1 MEIITELN
9 LATAGEL
16 ALSGFL
22 IALIVQGIKST
33 GKVSNNFIPLVSM
46 FVGVLIGIV
55 AVVATH
61 DTNYVGGAV
70 SGLIIGAGTSGM
82 VDLVKGTIKT
92 ARVVKTNKEVKQ
104 AKAIEKAVG
113 NYLQKKGAN

>member
-22 IALIVQGIKST
+22 IALIVQGIKAT

-70 SGLIIGAGTSGM
+70 TGLIIGAGTSGM
-82 VDLVKGTIKT
+82 VDLAKGTVKT
-92 ARVVKTNKEVKQ
+92 ARVAKTNKEVKQ
-104 AKAIEKAVG
+104 AKTIEKAVSK
-113 NYLQKKGAN
+113 YLNGRR

>member
-1 MEIITELN
+1 MEIITDLN

-46 FVGVLIGIV
+46 AIGVVIGIV

-82 VDLVKGTIKT
+82 VDLAKGTIKT

-104 AKAIEKAVG
+104 AKTIEKAVSK
-113 NYLQKKGAN
+113 YLKERG